1 MTNTFTLIEFWVMN
15 HKSAKL
21 NHLNALAGMHREM
34 DIPTQNRVKQLIIL
48 MSKSFKQ

>member
-15 HKSAKL
+15 HKSAKP

-34 DIPTQNRVKQLIIL
+34 DIPTQLIIL